1 MNNVVIGIDFGTSGI
16 GYAYSFSNKIDKI
29 IVSNFL
35 DNKIPSE
42 IILDNYLQDILSFGD
57 MCKHYIKTHDKDTY
71 QYFKNIKMNLYNKIY
86 TIKSTNGKEAFIEEI
101 ISKILKK
108 VSENAYLQIKNSLG
122 ETLQKKDIKWIVTIP
137 AIWEEKS
144 NK

>member
-1 MNNVVIGIDFGTSGI
+1 
-16 GYAYSFSNKIDKI
+16 
-29 IVSNFL
+29 
-35 DNKIPSE
+35 
-42 IILDNYLQDILSFGD
+42 

-86 TIKSTNGKEAFIEEI
+86 TIKSTNGKEAFIEDI

-108 VSENAYLQIKNSLG
+108 ISENAFLQIKNSLG

-144 NK
+144 KQIMINAS